1 MALALAAAI
10 RRGERTCLAVAEEAV
25 RRARTSKLNAFARV
39 DATATNRKLPDGPLR
54 GVPVAV
60 KDSICIKDET
70 PTAGSRAVGSW
81 KAREDAFAV
90 ARLREAGANVIGST
104 NCDEFGMGSTGE
116 TCQRGF
122 TRHPLDLRRAPGG
135 SSSGSAAAVAS
146 SIVPLALGSDTGGSI
161 RLPAA
166 WCGVVGVKPTYGRV
180 SRRGLLAYCS
190 STDCVGVFARS
201 VEDAAFA
208 LGLIA
213 GHDDGDATSS
223 QECVPDYLSML
234 SIPTNDRVAS
244 INVEVDDDIES
255 VVAGASN
262 ALKADQ
268 CDALSPQFLR
278 DCAAAYHVLAAA
290 EAHSNL
296 ARYHVNH
303 ENPPFGAEVTRRVAL
318 GKRLLGERHAEG
330 LYERAVDVRAQA
342 RARLDDVLSS
352 VDVLMLPVAPTAAPK
367 LNAPSVITKE
377 ARGSLARDL
386 RDDLPRD
393 YANDFLTAFASLA
406 GLPALSVPFGRTSG
420 GLPVGVQVVGKAF
433 DEAAVLRTARRL
445 ELIRDDALS
454 SPARRVLLSEDD

>member
-1 MALALAAAI
+1 MALSLAAAI
-10 RRGERTCLAVAEEAV
+10 RRGERTCRAVAEEAI
-25 RRARTSKLNAFARV
+25 RRAHSSKLNAFARV
-39 DATATNRKLPDGPLR
+39 DATATTRQLPEGPLR

-60 KDSICIKDET
+60 KDSICIKNET
-70 PTAGSRAVGSW
+70 PSAGSRAVGTW
-81 KAREDAFAV
+81 KARDDAAAV
-90 ARLREAGANVIGST
+90 ARLREAGANIVGST

-116 TCQRGF
+116 TCQRGA
-122 TRHPLDLRRAPGG
+122 TKHPLDLRRAPGG
-135 SSSGSAAAVAS
+135 SSSGSAVAVAS
-146 SIVPLALGSDTGGSI
+146 GIVPLALGSDTGGSI
-161 RLPAA
+161 RLPAS

-190 STDCVGVFARS
+190 STDCVGVFARG

-223 QECVPDYLSML
+223 QECVPDYLAEL
-234 SIPTNDRVAS
+234 STATDDRVAS

-262 ALKADQ
+262 ALKADA
-268 CDALSPQFLR
+268 CDSLSSEFLR

-296 ARYHVNH
+296 ARYHVNN

-330 LYERAVDVRAQA
+330 LYERAVDVRARA
-342 RARLDDVLSS
+342 RALLDDVLSS
-352 VDVLMLPVAPTAAPK
+352 TDVLVLPVAPTAAPK
-367 LNAPSVITKE
+367 LGSTPVITKE

-406 GLPALSVPFGRTSG
+406 GLPAASVPFGRTSIG
-420 GLPVGVQVVGKAF
+420 MPVGVQVVGRAF
-433 DEAAVLRTARRL
+433 DEACVLRTARRL

-454 SPARRVLLSEDD
+454 SPARCVLLSDDD